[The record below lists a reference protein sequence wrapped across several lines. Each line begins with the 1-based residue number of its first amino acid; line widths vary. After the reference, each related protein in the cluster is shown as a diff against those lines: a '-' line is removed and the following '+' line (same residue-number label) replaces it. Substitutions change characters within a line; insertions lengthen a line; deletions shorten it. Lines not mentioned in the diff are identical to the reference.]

1 MSCWRRLCAAVT
13 AVAAFFYCCTGMPIG
28 RAWADDDAR
37 TILFSGRDLWRN
49 GAFAYGG
56 LVFAPGG
63 LEDDG
68 FLLKILLSGGLYR
81 YDSQNLSARVIGAEL
96 LAQALPGWRIKRG
109 KAEFKFFMGPEIQ
122 RYRLWPDDSANR
134 LRGNLFGLRTAA
146 EMWYEPT
153 ATTMIAIDVSLS
165 SIATTN
171 SARVAYGWHV
181 FEEMLGGIYVG
192 PEIQYFGAGSYRHL
206 RLGAHVTSLKTDDIE
221 WSAAVGWASDS
232 ARRTGSYVRLNLMK
246 RQ

>member
-1 MSCWRRLCAAVT
+1 MNYWRRACAAVA
-13 AVAAFFYCCTGMPIG
+13 AVAAFSYCGTGMPMG

-56 LVFAPGG
+56 FIFAPGG

-81 YDSQNLSARVIGAEL
+81 YGSENLGERVVGAEL
-96 LAQALPGWRIKRG
+96 LGQALPGWRIKRG
-109 KAEFKFFMGPEIQ
+109 NAEFKIFMGPEIQ
-122 RYRLWPDDSANR
+122 RHQLWPDDPANR
-134 LRGNLFGLRTAA
+134 LRGKLFGLRTAA

-153 ATTMIAIDVSLS
+153 ATTMIAIDISLS
-165 SIATTN
+165 SIATSN
-171 SARVAYGWHV
+171 SVRGAYGWRV
-181 FEEMLGGIYVG
+181 FEEMLGGVYVG
-192 PEIQYFGAGSYRHL
+192 PELQYFGSDDYRHL
-206 RLGAHVTSLKTDDIE
+206 RLGAHVTSMKTDDIE

-232 ARRTGSYVRLNLMK
+232 ARRTSPYVRLNLMK